1 MSLMREGFCMRFAL
15 PCLLLV
21 GLSARGDALP
31 QGAVL
36 RLGGAGPRQTAHLHG
51 VTAVAFSPDGR
62 SLLTGGPDT
71 TIRLWNLR
79 NGEERLPPRWDGQYW
94 ISSVACSPDGK
105 TAAAGGHEETR
116 VIDLASGKVLRELKG
131 QAGVTQHLAFSA
143 DGKTLVTASSAGSL
157 RWWDI
162 ATGQKR

>member
-1 MSLMREGFCMRFAL
+1 
-15 PCLLLV
+15 
-21 GLSARGDALP
+21 
-31 QGAVL
+31 
-36 RLGGAGPRQTAHLHG
+36 
-51 VTAVAFSPDGR
+51 AFSPDGR

-79 NGEERLPPRWDGQYW
+79 NGEERLRHRWDGQYW
-94 ISSVACSPDGK
+94 ISSVAFSPDGK

-116 VIDLASGKVLRELKG
+116 GVDLASGKVLRELKG

-162 ATGQKR
+162 ATGQKRRADVHDFYSVWGVLCRRDGGLLVDVSKDRVLRR